1 MDRPDDGVKRLPVV
15 LEAFRGL
22 LADGAD
28 ATLCL
33 VGEGP
38 DRDEIERLAR
48 RLGIARSCLFVGYQR
63 DVAPYYRLIDVLV
76 LASANEGT
84 PVVAI
89 EALAAGRPVVS
100 TDVGGVA
107 DVVRDGVDG
116 LLVPPE
122 DPRRSRTHS
131 AVSPATA
138 TCGSAWEP
146 QAPPTCPSGTPST
159 G

>member
-1 MDRPDDGVKRLPVV
+1 MTAVKRLPVV

-22 LADGAD
+22 LDGGVE

-38 DRDEIERLAR
+38 DRDEVERLAR
-48 RLGIARSCLFVGYQR
+48 RLGITRNCLFVGYQR
-63 DVAPYYRLIDVLV
+63 DVAPYYRLFDVL
-76 LASANEGT
+76 A
-84 PVVAI
+84 
-89 EALAAGRPVVS
+89 ALVGERGDAGGRDRGARRRPPVVS
-100 TDVGGVA
+100 TGVGGVA

-122 DPRRSRTHS
+122 DAPALTRALAPLARDPELRERMGARRRGRRP
-131 AVSPATA
+131 PA
-138 TCGSAWEP
+138 
-146 QAPPTCPSGTPST
+146 TPST